1 MAGVLL
7 ELHPF
12 GVGKLARSDINL
24 SEKLVVIH
32 PRGAHASS
40 LQQRFPCRLPCTTLF
55 PAEKQQDLSRFLLD
69 IVCTS
74 STSSASD
81 WYCLKCI
88 AAYPNGRAPRF
99 QTKAILLMSASF
111 LGHGYIAGARLFLAL
126 SLLCEEGSLLTPST
140 PRLFLVLGASLRHRD
155 FFILLPAA
163 AAATPSHPADPALSS
178 AFLCP
183 VLLAMARWIVGRS
196 ASV

>member
-1 MAGVLL
+1 MVGVLL
-7 ELHPF
+7 ELHPS
-12 GVGKLARSDINL
+12 GGRQT
-24 SEKLVVIH
+24 SEVIH

-55 PAEKQQDLSRFLLD
+55 PEEKQQDLLRILLD

-74 STSSASD
+74 SISSASD

-88 AAYPNGRAPRF
+88 AAYPNGRAPRL

-111 LGHGYIAGARLFLAL
+111 LGRGYFADARLFLAL

-140 PRLFLVLGASLRHRD
+140 SRLFLVLGASLQHRY
-155 FFILLPAA
+155 FFILLPDTASAVTAA
-163 AAATPSHPADPALSS
+163 SPSNPPRTLLCLQRFFAPSS
-178 AFLCP
+178 WQWLD
-183 VLLAMARWIVGRS
+183 G
-196 ASV
+196 